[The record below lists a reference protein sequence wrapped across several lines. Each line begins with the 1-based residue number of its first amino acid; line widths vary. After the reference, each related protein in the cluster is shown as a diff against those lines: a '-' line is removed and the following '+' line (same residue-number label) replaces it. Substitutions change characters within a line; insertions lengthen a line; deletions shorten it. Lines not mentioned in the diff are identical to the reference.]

1 MCSGLYKN
9 YRSGACGCKWLRLRH
24 RKYNLTT
31 PYDNTNTKIFL
42 NFFYLIR
49 FLRSGQRTKRRAS
62 APGCK
67 WLELH
72 HRFCQL
78 MVLRYHTNPNLF
90 LKFFYH
96 LRFLRSDWHKIL
108 PPVSGEKKEKKEK
121 KRAPKNE
128 KLGKFSETRPK
139 TFWALFDKKNFFAS
153 KTSCHACENSK
164 SRTEVRDLT
173 SHLRD

>member
-9 YRSGACGCKWLRLRH
+9 YRSGARGCKWLRLRH

-31 PYDNTNTKIFL
+31 PYDNTNTKIFFV
-42 NFFYLIR
+42 FFYLIR
-49 FLRSGQRTKRRAS
+49 FLRSGQKTKRRAS

-96 LRFLRSDWHKIL
+96 LRFLRSDWHKIFA
-108 PPVSGEKKEKKEK
+108 SGERRK
-121 KRAPKNE
+121 KRIK
-128 KLGKFSETRPK
+128 K
-139 TFWALFDKKNFFAS
+139 TKKNAPQKMKSWGNLLKRAQKKFERFSTKKFF
-153 KTSCHACENSK
+153 CEQNQL
-164 SRTEVRDLT
+164 SRVRKQ
-173 SHLRD
+173 

>member
-9 YRSGACGCKWLRLRH
+9 YRSGARGCKWLRLRH

-31 PYDNTNTKIFL
+31 PYDNTNTKIF
-42 NFFYLIR
+42 FFIFYLIR
-49 FLRSGQRTKRRAS
+49 FLRSGQKTKRRAS

-78 MVLRYHTNPNLF
+78 VVLRYHTNPNLF

-121 KRAPKNE
+121 KMRPKKWKVGEICWNAPK
-128 KLGKFSETRPK
+128 KILSAFRQKKF
-139 TFWALFDKKNFFAS
+139 FWEQNHL
-153 KTSCHACENSK
+153 
-164 SRTEVRDLT
+164 SRARKQ
-173 SHLRD
+173 